1 MDDRNDVERLLDRYR
16 PASPPASLRA
26 RVLGSAAG
34 GSRGRALRRTIALAA
49 GITALVLHLSASR
62 IFADIARS
70 RVEAAAAERQAA
82 VEAMTAALGG
92 GDLAR
97 EAATEWLREAE
108 VQPEPPASTRL
119 TDVEA
124 TWFQQ

>member
-1 MDDRNDVERLLDRYR
+1 MDDRKDVERLLDHYR

-26 RVLGSAAG
+26 RVLGSAAAG
-34 GSRGRALRRTIALAA
+34 PRGRALRRTIALAA

-70 RVEAAAAERQAA
+70 RVEAAAAERRAA

-97 EAATEWLREAE
+97 EAAMQWLSGAE
-108 VQPEPPASTRL
+108 TPTEPPAIADL
-119 TDVEA
+119 TDLEA
-124 TWFQQ
+124 SWFRQ